1 MSNFELIDDYL
12 ANRLNE
18 PDRKAFEQQLAG
30 DPSLKA
36 EVDLQ
41 RQIIEGVKQARAV
54 QLKSML
60 SNVPVGGS
68 MWTGTKLTAAVV
80 SAGVMSAFLYFYL
93 KGDDKT
99 IINDNNQQP
108 QQEVAM
114 VPDVTKEEKTVEESI
129 PLKDSATTAEPSKE
143 EKKQTSRTNKVTTPV
158 RKPDIQVVD
167 PSDELTEA
175 VEPKDTANPDTN
187 TEISV
192 SRMQVIT
199 GIEDKKHSFHYQ
211 FADGKLKLYGP
222 FDKSLYEILEIH
234 GVSHAVF
241 LFYKENYYLM
251 NEDQSDITPL
261 QLIKDAALLKKL
273 KEYRGR

>member
-1 MSNFELIDDYL
+1 MDNFELTDHYL
-12 ANRLNE
+12 SNRLDE
-18 PDRKAFEQQLAG
+18 LDRKAFEQQLAG

-36 EVDLQ
+36 EVNLQ
-41 RQIIEGVKQARAV
+41 KQIIEGVKQARAA

-60 SNVPVGGS
+60 NNVPVGVS
-68 MWTGTKLTAAVV
+68 MWTGTKLATAVV
-80 SAGVMSAFLYFYL
+80 SAGLISSFLYFYL
-93 KGDDKT
+93 KGDNEIVST
-99 IINDNNQQP
+99 NTNQQP
-108 QQEVAM
+108 QQEVVMA
-114 VPDVTKEEKTVEESI
+114 PDAIKEEKTVEETI
-129 PLKDSATTAEPSKE
+129 PLKEDVSTSKLAKD
-143 EKKQTSRTNKVTTPV
+143 EKKQISKTNTVTTPV

-167 PSDELTEA
+167 PSAELTEA
-175 VEPKDTANPDTN
+175 NEPKDLVNHENN
-187 TEISV
+187 TEISA

-199 GIEDKKHSFHYQ
+199 GISDKKHNFHYR
-211 FADGKLKLYGP
+211 FSEGKLRLYGP

-261 QLIKDAALLKKL
+261 KLIKDAALLKKL